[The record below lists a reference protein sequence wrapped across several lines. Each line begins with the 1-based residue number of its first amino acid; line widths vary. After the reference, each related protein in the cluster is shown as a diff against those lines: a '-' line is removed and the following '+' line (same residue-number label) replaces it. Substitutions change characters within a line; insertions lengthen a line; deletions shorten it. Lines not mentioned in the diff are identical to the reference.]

1 MKKVLA
7 IVLCLVLALTLVAC
21 SSNETEKTDD
31 TADTTVDGT
40 TDTTDTTDTDD
51 TTIAN
56 PFTDYATLD
65 EAAAQAGFTFEVPE
79 TVAES
84 AGCLYRVSTDGLF
97 EVVYTDATDAEVA
110 RVRKAA
116 GTEDISGDNNEYAH
130 TEEITVG
137 ELTVTV
143 KGADEGNAT
152 LATWVNGDYTY
163 SMSVAT
169 GMACADLAAYAELVK

>member
-1 MKKVLA
+1 MKKVFA

-40 TDTTDTTDTDD
+40 TDTNDTDD

-56 PFTDYATLD
+56 PFTEYATLE
-65 EAAAQAGFTFEVPE
+65 EAAAQAGDIFEVPE

-84 AGCLYRVSTDGLF
+84 AGCIYRVSTDGLF

-110 RVRKAA
+110 RVRRAV
-116 GTEDISGDNNEYAH
+116 GTEDISGDYNEYAH

-137 ELTVTV
+137 NLTVTV

-152 LATWVNGDYTY
+152 LATWVNGIYTY

-169 GMACADLAAYAELVK
+169 GMACADLAAYAKIVE